1 MKDVILSFLTGD
13 EVTLNKIDAEDPE
26 VCYLAVLALTRAS

>member
-26 VCYLAVLALTRAS
+26 VCYLAT